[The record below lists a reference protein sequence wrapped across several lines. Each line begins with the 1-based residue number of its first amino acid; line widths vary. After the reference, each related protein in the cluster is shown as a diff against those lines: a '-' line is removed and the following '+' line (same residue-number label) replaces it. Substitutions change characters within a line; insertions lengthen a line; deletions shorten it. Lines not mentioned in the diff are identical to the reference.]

1 LTDRGILSGIKVL
14 DLTRMLSGPYCT
26 MVLADHGAEVIKIE
40 DSKGDTSRFSG
51 PYKKYD
57 SDKEWAGYF
66 VSLNRNKKSIQIDLK
81 STSGI
86 KKFRRLVCS
95 ADVLVENFRPGVMEK
110 LGLSF
115 EELNKLNPKLVYGA
129 IRGFGDPRSG
139 ESPYNDWPSYDVV
152 AQAMGG
158 LISLTGP
165 DPNTVTKVG
174 PGVGD
179 IFTGLYLSFGI
190 IAAVRE
196 AESSGLGQFIDI
208 SMYDAMISLCERAVY
223 QYDFEGRIP
232 TASGNG
238 HPFLAPFGIF
248 PAKDGNVAIGVVE
261 DSFWKRLVKAIGS
274 PEYENHSDFS
284 TIMSR
289 KKNILR
295 VNKLVETWTSGLT
308 KLELLKKLGG
318 KVPFGPVNNV
328 QDIFNDPHTECRK
341 MIEKI
346 KDPYEANESWCVAAN
361 PLKFSRSKK
370 VALETPPR
378 LGEHTA
384 DYLGQDKIGLEKK
397 IDGLALRKAFGT
409 FTTGVT
415 IATTLQKDRIPRG
428 FTANSFSSVSLEP
441 PLLLVCLSKGG
452 LSYKTFTESTYFA
465 INVLS
470 EDQKELSALFATQSE
485 EKFTSTI
492 WSHGHKDVPILKG
505 CLSSFVCKNEKIID
519 AGDHTVLIGRV
530 EQFSTNEGRP
540 LLYYKGQ
547 YVSPESGS

>member
-1 LTDRGILSGIKVL
+1 MSERGILKGIRVI

-40 DSKGDTSRFSG
+40 DDKGDTSRFNG

-57 SDKEWAGYF
+57 KCKEWAGYF

-81 STSGI
+81 SKSGI
-86 KKFRRLVCS
+86 ENFRLLVRS

-115 EELNKLNPKLVYGA
+115 EELHKLNPRLVYGA

-139 ESPYNDWPSYDVV
+139 KSPYNDWPSYDVV

-165 DPNTVTKVG
+165 DPNTLTKVG
-174 PGVGD
+174 PGIGD

-190 IAAVRE
+190 IAALRE
-196 AESSGLGQFIDI
+196 AESSGLGQFIDV
-208 SMYDAMISLCERAVY
+208 SMYDSMISLCERAVY

-232 TASGNG
+232 TASGNS

-248 PAKDGNVAIGVVE
+248 AAKDGKVAIGVVE
-261 DSFWKRLVKAIGS
+261 DSFWKSLVRAIGS
-274 PEYENHSDFS
+274 PEYEDHSDFS
-284 TIMSR
+284 TIMAR
-289 KKNILR
+289 KKNILK
-295 VNKLVETWTSGLT
+295 VNNLVETWTSRYH
-308 KLELLKKLGG
+308 KSELVEKLGG

-328 QDIFNDPHTECRK
+328 QDIFNDPHTKCRE
-341 MIEKI
+341 MIERI
-346 KDPYEANESWCVAAN
+346 EDPYKDNESWCVAAN
-361 PLKFSRSKK
+361 PVNFSRSKK
-370 VALETPPR
+370 IALKTPPR

-384 DYLGQDKIGLEKK
+384 MYLNQGDACHNERA
-397 IDGLALRKAFGT
+397 DSLALRKAFGT

-415 IATTLQKDRIPRG
+415 IVTTLQDDGIPRG

-441 PLLLVCLSKGG
+441 PLLLVCLSKAG
-452 LSYKTFTESTYFA
+452 LSYKVFAESTYFA
-465 INVLS
+465 INVLRD
-470 EDQKELSALFATQSE
+470 DQKELSSLFATQSE
-485 EKFTSTI
+485 EKFTSAV
-492 WSHGHKDVPILKG
+492 WSHGHEYMPILKG
-505 CLSSFVCKNEKIID
+505 CLSSFVCKNERIVD

-530 EQFSTNEGRP
+530 EKFSTNQGRP
-540 LLYYKGQ
+540 LLYYKGK
-547 YVSPESGS
+547 YVSPENGS